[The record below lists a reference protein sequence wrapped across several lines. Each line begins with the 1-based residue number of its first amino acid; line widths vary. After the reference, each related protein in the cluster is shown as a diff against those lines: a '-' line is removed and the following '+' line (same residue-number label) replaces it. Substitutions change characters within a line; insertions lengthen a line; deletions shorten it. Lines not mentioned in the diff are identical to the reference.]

1 MLAATRSW
9 ADAHPSELAA
19 FRKSL
24 DEAAKIV
31 NSDPDKA
38 REAISGFTKIP
49 MKVLN
54 TIKVSVSEPTITK
67 EQLDWWVD
75 VMNKQDMLQKKTPD
89 TAALIA
95 K

>member
-1 MLAATRSW
+1 
-9 ADAHPSELAA
+9 
-19 FRKSL
+19 
-24 DEAAKIV
+24 
-31 NSDPDKA
+31 
-38 REAISGFTKIP
+38 
-49 MKVLN
+49 VLN